1 MIHLVYKAKG
11 HLLTLVSFSRV
22 SFSCDKKLKI
32 DICSHQR
39 DPLNWSEAAFLGCN
53 RFESSGSKWK
63 AIAISAIAT
72 STRRLRRCL
81 VPRVWG
87 SFWAYNSSFRNIY
100 YSHRECYALCSS
112 NVLTNIS
119 FPFLGLLCS
128 VYAIAVVLSSMVF
141 LLFACV
147 ASRLRRQPGRITI
160 TLKFFHNMSHQA
172 LGKSN
177 IYTQT
182 IKFLGMI
189 WKKYLLVLTL
199 GEKPS

>member
-1 MIHLVYKAKG
+1 MRLSHHMIHLVYKAKG

-39 DPLNWSEAAFLGCN
+39 DPLNWSEAAFLGSN

-147 ASRLRRQPGRITI
+147 ASRLRRQPGRITM
-160 TLKFFHNMSHQA
+160 TLKFFHNMNQSPS
-172 LGKSN
+172 GVG
-177 IYTQT
+177 
-182 IKFLGMI
+182 IKQ
-189 WKKYLLVLTL
+189 YLHPNN
-199 GEKPS
+199 K